1 MRSVNLE
8 MEFSKYCLYQ
18 INPFVVLW
26 LNLHCFDTQKGVGPC
41 MVDPKMV
48 RLCLC
53 ASLFQ
58 KNNNNSKNGL
68 ITIVKYYLYIYIY
81 LEAYL
86 NARLNSEY
94 IFFFF
99 SLGKS
104 VASTTSGNVYFNHNM
119 GCAGLNLTMFLLNH
133 VLSSP
138 AYFFLYDT
146 LCPLL
151 PVLDFC
157 SSKSIISQARFL
169 FIISLA

>member
-1 MRSVNLE
+1 
-8 MEFSKYCLYQ
+8 
-18 INPFVVLW
+18 
-26 LNLHCFDTQKGVGPC
+26 

-94 IFFFF
+94 IFFLFF
-99 SLGKS
+99 TWE
-104 VASTTSGNVYFNHNM
+104 VCRIYYFRE
-119 GCAGLNLTMFLLNH
+119 C
-133 VLSSP
+133 
-138 AYFFLYDT
+138 
-146 LCPLL
+146 
-151 PVLDFC
+151 
-157 SSKSIISQARFL
+157 L
-169 FIISLA
+169 FQP